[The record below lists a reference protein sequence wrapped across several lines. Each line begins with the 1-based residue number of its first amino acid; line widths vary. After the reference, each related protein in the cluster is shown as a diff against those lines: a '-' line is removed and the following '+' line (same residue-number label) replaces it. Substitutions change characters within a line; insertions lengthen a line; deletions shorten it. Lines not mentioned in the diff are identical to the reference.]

1 MELPRRTYYYK
12 PKKKFSDKALI
23 ARMEQICLDFSRYGY
38 RRVTKQLHREG
49 CIVNHKKVARIMRE
63 KGWNCRP
70 RKRKWICTTDS
81 NHNFRIF
88 PNLIRNLTVDGINQL
103 WVADITYIHLLVCF
117 VYLAVI
123 LDVYSRRAIG
133 YALSRNLDTQL
144 TLSALRMAI
153 DQRNTPPGCIHHSD
167 RGVQYA
173 SKDYIKELEFYK
185 FQISMSRKGNP
196 YDNAFAES
204 FMKTLKSEE
213 VHLWEYRTMED
224 AQRRIPYFIEDVY
237 NHKRLHSAIGY
248 CPPCEFEF
256 LLESTPKASQNTL
269 IRTL

>member
-1 MELPRRTYYYK
+1 MNLPRRTYYYK
-12 PKKKFSDKALI
+12 SKKKPSDKALI
-23 ARMEQICLDFSRYGY
+23 ARIEQICLEFSGYGY
-38 RRVTKQLHREG
+38 RRVTKQLKREG
-49 CIVNHKKVARIMRE
+49 WIINHKKVARLMRE
-63 KGWNCRP
+63 NGLSCQP

-81 NHNFRIF
+81 NHNFKIY
-88 PNLIRNLTVDGINQL
+88 PNLIQDLTVNRINQV
-103 WVADITYIHLLVCF
+103 WVADITYIHLLTCF

-123 LDVYSRRAIG
+123 LDVYSRKAIG
-133 YALSRNLDTQL
+133 YALSRNIDTQL

-153 DQRNTPPGCIHHSD
+153 NGRNPSPECIHHSD

-173 SKDYIKELEFYK
+173 SKEYIKELEFNNFK
-185 FQISMSRKGNP
+185 ISMSRKGNP

-237 NHKRLHSAIGY
+237 NHRRLHSAIGY
-248 CPPCEFEF
+248 CPPNEFEL
-256 LLESTPKASQNTL
+256 LLELTPNPSQNTQISL
-269 IRTL
+269 L